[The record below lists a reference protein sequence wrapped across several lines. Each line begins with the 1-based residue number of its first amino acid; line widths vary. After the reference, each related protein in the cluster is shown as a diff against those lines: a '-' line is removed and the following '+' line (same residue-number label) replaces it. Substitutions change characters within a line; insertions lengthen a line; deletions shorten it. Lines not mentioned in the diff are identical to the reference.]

1 MVDNDVV
8 PGGPGRRGTALAVG
22 IATSAIT
29 LAALVLAVVNV
40 GTPGPEFTV
49 YRQLF
54 PTDVLIALVYAP
66 FGVFV
71 LVRSGHV
78 IGWALLLV
86 GVGFSLT
93 SLGIQYAVLGVE
105 HDDLPAYSW
114 IVQLVT
120 SSWIVG
126 VLTCILVIPCLIGPR
141 APTGLRRVL
150 ALLAVLIA
158 VSAGVVRYLMQIE
171 DGPPNP
177 ITAGTGLADAAYAY
191 DAWVIP
197 IYFLLGLV
205 SVVALSIRVRRGG
218 VDERRPLGWVLASVA
233 TTTVS
238 YLAFELGLSLGQPM
252 LTIGAG
258 TLTAAMLMSPVAI
271 FVVVRGP
278 SWNLDLAVS
287 RATVGALLTLI
298 VITTYVVL
306 VWLGG
311 RLLPVGRDSAGLL
324 AVALLAVGIMP
335 VRAWLQRRVERLVF
349 GSTSDAGE
357 LLERLGADVGTSADE
372 RTVLEG
378 LTESLRHSLRLAAVV
393 VDARDPH
400 GAGSAL
406 TVTVG
411 EPGEQLVAVV
421 LRSRGRQVGTL
432 WLGPPVGERLDLRTL
447 QLVQQIS
454 GLIASALDLALV
466 NADLE
471 RARGRLLDV
480 RQEERRLLRR
490 ELHDSLG
497 PSLAGIS
504 LALAGI
510 DRTSA
515 LTPSD
520 SDLLGQLQEEL
531 THRAQDVRLMARAL
545 LPPALEEGRLG
556 EALEALARRF
566 TSPEFCVLVEA
577 DNPDLIDSR
586 RQVAIY
592 HVAAEA
598 VLNAHRHAGA
608 RRCAVRLARPD
619 EDRLV
624 LTITDDGHGV
634 TDGSG
639 GGIGL
644 RSMRERS
651 VELGGTLEVIPADP
665 GRGTTVRMLLP

>member
-1 MVDNDVV
+1 MVGTDVA
-8 PGGPGRRGTALAVG
+8 PGSAGQRGLALVVG
-22 IATSAIT
+22 VVACVVS

-40 GTPGPEFTV
+40 GTADPAFTV
-49 YRQLF
+49 HRQFF
-54 PTDVLIALVYAP
+54 PTDVLITAIYAP

-71 LVRSGHV
+71 VLRSGHV

-86 GVGFSLT
+86 GLGFSLT
-93 SLGIQYAVLGVE
+93 SFGIQYAVLGVE
-105 HDDLPAYSW
+105 HPGLPAYAW
-114 IVQLVT
+114 VVQLVV
-120 SSWIVG
+120 SGWIVG
-126 VLTCILVIPCLIGPR
+126 VLTCTLVIPCLIGPR
-141 APTGLRRVL
+141 APTGGRRVL
-150 ALLAVLIA
+150 AVLAVLVA
-158 VSAGVVRYLMQIE
+158 VSAGVVRYLTQIE

-177 ITAGTGLADAAYAY
+177 VTAGTGLADAAYAY

-205 SVVALSIRVRRGG
+205 AVAALAVRVRRA
-218 VDERRPLGWVLASVA
+218 DAADRRPLGWVLASVA
-233 TTTVS
+233 TTTAS

-252 LTIGAG
+252 LTVGAA
-258 TLTAAMLMSPVAI
+258 TLAAAMLMLPVAI

-298 VITTYVVL
+298 VLTAYVVL

-324 AVALLAVGIMP
+324 AVALLAVGFMP

-357 LLERLGADVGTSADE
+357 LLERLGADVGATGDE
-372 RTVLEG
+372 RTILEG
-378 LTESLRHSLRLAAVV
+378 LTEALRHSLRLAAVV
-393 VDARDPH
+393 VEASD
-400 GAGSAL
+400 GNL

-411 EPGEQLVAVV
+411 QPGEELVAVV

-432 WLGPPVGERLDLRTL
+432 WLGPPAGERLDLRTL

-454 GLIASALDLALV
+454 GLVAGTLDLALV
-466 NADLE
+466 NDDLE

-510 DRTSA
+510 DRTST
-515 LTPSD
+515 LTPPD
-520 SDLLGQLQEEL
+520 SDLLAQLQEEL
-531 THRAQDVRLMARAL
+531 THRAQDVRLMARAM
-545 LPPALEEGRLG
+545 LPPALEEGRLAD
-556 EALEALARRF
+556 ALDSLADRF
-566 TSPEFCVLVEA
+566 TNDGFSVHVEA
-577 DNPDLIDSR
+577 DHADLLDSR
-586 RQVAIY
+586 RQVAVY

-608 RRCAVRLARPD
+608 RGCAVRLERP
-619 EDRLV
+619 ESGGLV
-624 LTITDDGHGV
+624 LTVTDDGRGL
-634 TDGSG
+634 TATGSA
-639 GGIGL
+639 GIGL
-644 RSMRERS
+644 RSMRERAH
-651 VELGGTLEVIPADP
+651 ELGGTLEVTPAD
-665 GRGTTVRMLLP
+665 GDRGTTIRMLLP